1 MASFEGSIGTPSG
14 GFNLKVEYSI
24 SQSVSG
30 NYSDV
35 TATGYVKRNK
45 SSYYPYNSSSSA
57 SLTINGTSKSY
68 TGSYDL
74 RSDGYKTITSNT
86 VRVYHNNDGKK
97 SITISFSFNGKLSN
111 YYPNGSISQTV
122 TLPSI
127 PRQANISTA
136 PDFNDEENPTITYSN
151 PAGNSV
157 SSLDACI
164 SLTGSIDDVPYR
176 SINKTGTLNYTF
188 ELTEEERNILRQATT
203 TSNSRTIYFYIRTI
217 IGGVTYYSKI
227 AKTFTI
233 INANPI
239 FNDFV
244 FEDINE
250 QTLALTGDNQSV
262 IAGYS
267 DVKITIPLSNKAI
280 AQKQATMS
288 KYRFN
293 SIDTNYSETED
304 VSITSNAVTSG
315 DFTVY
320 AIDSRGNSKPVTK
333 NAINVVNYTP
343 LQKGNITV
351 SRENGVSENV
361 VLKFDAT
368 IDLVDFG
375 AKINSVTS
383 AQYRYKVASET
394 EWSELENITV
404 QVDANGK
411 ITFNSLIKGDT
422 ETLGFNIQNA
432 YNIEVYLKDELSE
445 VKYIANFGAGIPHIA
460 YSKNG
465 VGIMG
470 KYDESVG
477 GLLQVGGKKIDD
489 SWLESYS
496 TEEQRIGT
504 WIDGKPIYRRVFNF
518 KIISLPHRISVENVE
533 TPVKMYGSISYN
545 AGWHNI
551 GGNTDTNYYSL
562 LQYDADDKRLSLFG
576 ANNYVGN
583 NYNTYVVFE
592 YTKTTD

>member
-1 MASFEGSIGTPSG
+1 MASFNGNIGTPSG

-35 TATGYVKRNK
+35 TATGYVKRNN
-45 SSYYPYNSSSSA
+45 SSYRPYNSSSSA

-86 VRVYHNNDGKK
+86 VRVYHNNDGTK

-111 YYPNGSISQTV
+111 YYPNGSISQTI

-164 SLTGSIDDVPYR
+164 SLTGSNDDVPYR
-176 SINKTGTLNYTF
+176 SINKTGTLSYTF
-188 ELTEEERNILRQATT
+188 DLTEEERNILRQATT
-203 TSNSRTIYFYIRTI
+203 TSNSRTIYFFIKTI
-217 IGGVTYYSKI
+217 IGGVTYFSKI

-239 FNDFV
+239 FNDFT

-250 QTLALTGDNQSV
+250 QTLLLTGDNQSV
-262 IAGYS
+262 IAGCS
-267 DVKITIPLSNKAI
+267 DVKVTIPVSNKATAI
-280 AQKQATMS
+280 KQATMS

-293 SIDTNYSETED
+293 SIDANYSETED

-394 EWSELENITV
+394 EWSELKNITV
-404 QVDANGK
+404 QVDDNGK
-411 ITFNSLIKGDT
+411 ITFNSLIEGDT

-460 YSKNG
+460 YAKNG

-470 KYDESVG
+470 AYNESVG
-477 GLLQVGGKKIDD
+477 GLLQVGGKKFTN
-489 SWLESYS
+489 EETYS
-496 TEEQRIGT
+496 IEEQKVGT
-504 WIDGKPIYRRVFNF
+504 WIDGRPIYRKV
-518 KIISLPHRISVENVE
+518 IDLGTLPNNSSKYVE
-533 TPVKMYGSISYN
+533 TGLIHTNIRVIRLYGNACNASGSYQSGLN
-545 AGWHNI
+545 DIYSRLNLVSD
-551 GGNTDTNYYSL
+551 NTLGIQTTINFSSFTGYAIL
-562 LQYDADDKRLSLFG
+562 
-576 ANNYVGN
+576 
-583 NYNTYVVFE
+583 E